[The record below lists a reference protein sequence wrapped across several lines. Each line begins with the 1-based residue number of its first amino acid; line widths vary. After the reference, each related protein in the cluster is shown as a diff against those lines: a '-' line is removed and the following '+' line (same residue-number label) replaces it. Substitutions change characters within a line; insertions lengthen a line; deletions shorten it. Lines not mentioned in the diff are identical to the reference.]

1 MENQKP
7 LLTISLLISNRPET
21 VRKCIES
28 ILPILD
34 AIPSEL
40 ILTDT
45 SKDPKMNA
53 LCHEYTDQVYE
64 FDWVKDF
71 SKARNFGLEKAKGE
85 WFMFLDDDE
94 WFVDVQ
100 GFIDFFQSGEY
111 KEYGHA
117 DYLTRNFYDPECTQY
132 GDCWVSRMFRR
143 DEDIRYEGIV
153 HEIFVPVRGKKK
165 YIYCTTHHIG
175 YIFLTE
181 EKRKAHSERNI
192 TLLFEQLKAEPTNL
206 RWQGQLVLEY
216 RFRADW
222 ENEVSFCRE
231 CLEGAK
237 NFSTPNQFNYLGTFY
252 AGLVEGLFYLKEYE
266 ESITVCQQALED
278 VRSTALAKALYQL
291 RLAENYVMLDEWA
304 KAKNYAN
311 AYLMEYQGLSSQ
323 KKAELEQGAA
333 LIVRYAYEELNIKKA
348 YAILACCDLKE
359 GGSTLFKKYYEDIP
373 WNLNY
378 TVFYEKMTEVMVE
391 AMATLTYDDIYV
403 QVIKDACKKDEFKML
418 VCAQAQEWEKKDDDA
433 FRRLAHVFA
442 QVEDEF
448 WFFWYMKEIEADICA
463 GKYGVSVA
471 DEDKLLT
478 ISLLISNRPDTIRT
492 CLDSLKPI
500 RKLVPSELIL
510 IDTSKNPK
518 IHEIL
523 LEYTDKVYEFEWCKD
538 FAKARNEGL
547 KRAKGKWFMFLDD
560 DEWFV
565 DIKELVEFFR
575 TGEYL
580 KYGRA
585 NYQVRNFY
593 DPAYV
598 QYNDCWVSRMN
609 RIDEDSRFVGKVHEY
624 MEPGRG
630 EEKSIH
636 AMAYHSG
643 YIFTT
648 EEDRVKHAQRN
659 ITLLQEALEEEPD
672 NLRWMTQL
680 AQEYRSSL
688 DWEALVSYC
697 KEQVKAVKTDAERAK
712 ALEDE
717 VLRTQF
723 GTFYGGLVEGL
734 VQIGKYEEAI
744 LCGEE
749 IFAKVCTPDKDVDF
763 LSALTKICLAES
775 YFELE
780 DWEKA
785 SRYAQEYLAQE
796 ALLSEKK
803 EHVQEQEKVLIV
815 QHAFDPSNVKKA
827 YSILICHDLKQGST
841 KLLHEYYEKLEWNEV
856 VNYVFE
862 NLPSYLVKVMPTL
875 PYEPIFSQII
885 TDTFKRDDFKIFM
898 CREALKLE
906 EENSEYFAKLA
917 YIFARAQNDFWFSWY
932 MKIVDATSRLDT
944 ELIEQMPK
952 ENWEISIRSF
962 VSQAT
967 KDQIQRV
974 RARLQTIQNIVKF
987 DVWKLQCFE
996 NIVLEKQIMDGPR
1009 DLGNLEAYYSVLK
1022 RYAQMENVLQS
1033 TAQAAE
1039 EIRAYIE
1046 VEAQDKLQA
1055 MKHLRAAVDAC
1066 PDFAE
1071 GIARYIA
1078 GYSDLEKQRAR
1089 KQREEMR
1096 KLRNQVVEQV
1106 KGMLASG
1113 QNAEA
1118 IAIVQQLKQMFPE
1131 DLEVAALALEARVK
1145 NNIITR
1151 FTIKM

>member
-1 MENQKP
+1 MANQKP
-7 LLTISLLISNRPET
+7 ILTISLLISNRPET

-28 ILPILD
+28 VLPLLE

-45 SKDPKMNA
+45 SKSPEMNA
-53 LCHEYTDQVYE
+53 LCHEYTDKVYE

-71 SKARNFGLEKAKGE
+71 SKARNFGLEKAQGE

-94 WFVDVQ
+94 WFTDVQ
-100 GFIDFFQSGEY
+100 EFIDFFQSGEY
-111 KEYGHA
+111 KEYGYAH
-117 DYLTRNFYDPECTQY
+117 YLTRNFYDPECTQY
-132 GDCWVSRMFRR
+132 GDCWVTRMFRR
-143 DEDIRYEGIV
+143 DEDIRYVGKV
-153 HEIFVPVRGKKK
+153 HEIFEPLRGKGK
-165 YIYCTTHHIG
+165 YLYPTTHHIG

-181 EKRKAHSERNI
+181 EKRQQHSNRNI
-192 TLLFEQLKAEPTNL
+192 TLLFDQLKEEPGNL

-231 CLEGAK
+231 CLKGAK
-237 NFSTPNQFNYLGTFY
+237 NFSTPHEYNHLGTFY
-252 AGLVEGLFYLKEYE
+252 AGLIEGLFYLRNHE
-266 ESITVCQQALED
+266 ESIEVCQQALAD
-278 VRSTALAKALYQL
+278 KRSTNLAKALYYL
-291 RLAENYVMLDEWA
+291 RLAENYVMLDEWQ
-304 KAKNYAN
+304 KAEEYAQI
-311 AYLMEYQGLSSQ
+311 YLKEYERLNQ
-323 KKAELEQGAA
+323 KKELLLEQEMA
-333 LIVRYAYEELNIKKA
+333 LLVRYAFEELNLQKA
-348 YAILACCDLKE
+348 HGILVCCDLKV
-359 GGSTLFKKYYEDIP
+359 GNKNLLMKYYNDIR

-378 TVFYEKMTEVMVE
+378 TVFFEKMTAVMLD
-391 AMATLTYDDIYV
+391 AMATMDYDDIFV
-403 QVIKDACKKDEFKML
+403 QIIEDACKKEEFKMF
-418 VCAQAQEWEKKDDDA
+418 VCAKAQEWEKKDDAA

-442 QVEDEF
+442 RAEDEF

-492 CLDSLKPI
+492 CLDSLQPI

-510 IDTSKNPK
+510 IDTSKNPE
-518 IHEIL
+518 IREIL
-523 LEYTDKVYEFEWCKD
+523 LEYTDQVYEFDWCKD

-565 DIKELVEFFR
+565 DVKELIEFFR
-575 TGEYL
+575 SGEYL
-580 KYGRA
+580 EYGRA

-609 RIDEDSRFVGKVHEY
+609 RIDEDSHFIGKVHEY

-643 YIFTT
+643 YIFST

-659 ITLLQEALEEEPD
+659 ITLLQEVLEEDPD

-688 DWEALVSYC
+688 DWETLVSYC
-697 KEQVKAVKTDAERAK
+697 RTQVEAVKTDVERAK

-734 VQIGKYEEAI
+734 VQTGAYEEAI
-744 LCGEE
+744 RSGEE
-749 IFAKVCTPDKDVDF
+749 ILEKVCIENTDVDF

-775 YFELE
+775 FFELE
-780 DWEKA
+780 NWEKA
-785 SRYAQEYLAQE
+785 SNYAQEYLVQE
-796 ALLSEKK
+796 ALLAKK
-803 EHVQEQEKVLIV
+803 KGCVQAQEKVLIV

-827 YSILICHDLKQGST
+827 YSILICQDLKCGST
-841 KLLHEYYEKLEWNEV
+841 KLLHEYYEKLEWNEI
-856 VNYVFE
+856 VNYVYE
-862 NLPSYLVKVMPTL
+862 KLPRYLVEVMPTL
-875 PYEPIFSQII
+875 PYEPIFSQVIA
-885 TDTFKRDDFKIFM
+885 DTFKRDDFKVFM

-906 EENSEYFAKLA
+906 EEHPERFGTLA
-917 YIFARAQNDFWFSWY
+917 YIYAQVQEDFWFIWY
-932 MKIVDATSRLDT
+932 MKLPDAVNRQDT
-944 ELIEQMPK
+944 GLIEMMSK
-952 ENWEISIRSF
+952 EDWEISIRSF

-967 KDQIQRV
+967 EEQIHRV
-974 RARLQTIQNIVKF
+974 RARLQTLQQVMSF
-987 DVWKLQCFE
+987 DDWKCLCFE
-996 NIVLEKQIMDGPR
+996 NIVLEKQVMDGPR

-1022 RYAQMENVLQS
+1022 RYAEMESVLQS
-1033 TAQAAE
+1033 TVQAAE
-1039 EIRAYIE
+1039 EIRGYIE
-1046 VEAQDKLQA
+1046 VEAQDALQA
-1055 MKHLRAAVDAC
+1055 IKHLKAAVDAC

-1071 GIARYIA
+1071 GIARFISVYA
-1078 GYSDLEKQRAR
+1078 DSEKQRAR
-1089 KQREEMR
+1089 KQREEMS

-1106 KGMLASG
+1106 KGMLANG

-1131 DLEVAALALEARVK
+1131 DLEVAALGLEIR
-1145 NNIITR
+1145 ILL
-1151 FTIKM
+1151 